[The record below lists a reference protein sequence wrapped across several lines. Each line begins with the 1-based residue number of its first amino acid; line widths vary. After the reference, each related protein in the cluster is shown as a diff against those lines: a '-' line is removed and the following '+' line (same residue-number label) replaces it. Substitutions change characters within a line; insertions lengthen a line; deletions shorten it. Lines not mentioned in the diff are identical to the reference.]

1 MFASCSNL
9 LNLWTAAA
17 RLQHGVQGCP
27 QVSHPFLH
35 VLISLILEGQ
45 CVHSPDRPGVRAT
58 CWAEQMSWKWLS
70 SVGAAAE
77 LNSFP
82 AWTAGLGDMGLQSC
96 PPALHCNSCQ
106 TTFRRGVPHDER
118 SPNQVCVP
126 KRVKCS
132 IREDISRRAV
142 TIIIT
147 SSVKIRG
154 HSVIKQNLLRC
165 PRKKKTLCVNCCL
178 LVFAKT
184 LSKRTCVRYHV
195 PGAHYGT
202 FVSILQC

>member
-58 CWAEQMSWKWLS
+58 RWAEQGSSVGVSGDGTSWKWLS

-77 LNSFP
+77 LNSFR
-82 AWTAGLGDMGLQSC
+82 AWTAGLGDVGPLSH
-96 PPALHCNSCQ
+96 PPALRYSSCQ
-106 TTFRRGVPHDER
+106 TTFRRGVPHDEEK

-126 KRVKCS
+126 KCVKCS

-147 SSVKIRG
+147 SSVKIWG
-154 HSVIKQNLLRC
+154 QSVIRQNLLRC
-165 PRKKKTLCVNCCL
+165 PLKETDCV
-178 LVFAKT
+178 
-184 LSKRTCVRYHV
+184 
-195 PGAHYGT
+195 
-202 FVSILQC
+202 

>member
-9 LNLWTAAA
+9 LNLSTEAAW
-17 RLQHGVQGCP
+17 LQHGVQGCP

-45 CVHSPDRPGVRAT
+45 CVHSPDRPGVCAT
-58 CWAEQMSWKWLS
+58 RWAEQGSSVGVSGDGTSWKWLS

-77 LNSFP
+77 LNSFW
-82 AWTAGLGDMGLQSC
+82 AWTVGLGDVGPQRH
-96 PPALHCNSCQ
+96 PPAPCYSSCQ
-106 TTFRRGVPHDER
+106 TTFRRGVPDEEK

-126 KRVKCS
+126 KCIKRS
-132 IREDISRRAV
+132 IREGISRRAV

-154 HSVIKQNLLRC
+154 HSVIRQNLLRC
-165 PRKKKTLCVNCCL
+165 PLKKIDCV
-178 LVFAKT
+178 
-184 LSKRTCVRYHV
+184 
-195 PGAHYGT
+195 
-202 FVSILQC
+202 